1 MYNDAPGLFE
11 IHLFSRDNS
20 LSSPLKKYSLGNTEL
35 PFYYKTKRVIKPTES
50 EIKENPRSRSAHL
63 RYVYRTSAQEIL
75 KNNSHN
81 FIKYGG
87 VSV

>member
-1 MYNDAPGLFE
+1 MDKVLV
-11 IHLFSRDNS
+11 
-20 LSSPLKKYSLGNTEL
+20 KKT
-35 PFYYKTKRVIKPTES
+35 RIMRS
-50 EIKENPRSRSAHL
+50 EINENPRSRSAHL